1 MGITVT
7 GNITF
12 GNGITITSPPAP
24 TLTQVGSGS
33 SITNTATI
41 PVGARSA
48 GDIAVILASYRAS
61 SGPPADFTP
70 TNWTKIGTVLQP
82 SGTALVRINA
92 YYKILNGAEAT
103 TVTTGPAS
111 GLSWTGSQ
119 IWVWRPSSTVST
131 VTVNN
136 LTQLGST
143 NAISQTITT
152 NGVVGPLIAIGHAA
166 AQTNTIAGWLSW
178 TGLAATQTF
187 FRTSDG
193 TAGAD
198 PTTGAY
204 TLVNGGSTAGSDITA
219 SITDIGLQELQ
230 TFYLTFS

>member
-12 GNGITITSPPAP
+12 GNGISITSPNAP

-33 SITNTATI
+33 SLTNTVTI

-48 GDIAVILASYRAS
+48 NDIAVILASYRAS
-61 SGPPADFTP
+61 SGTPADYTP
-70 TNWTKIGTVLQP
+70 TGWTKIGTVLQP

-92 YYKILNGAEAT
+92 YYKILDGTEST
-103 TVTTGPAS
+103 SVTTGPTGS
-111 GLSWTGSQ
+111 LTWTGSQ
-119 IWVWRPSSTVST
+119 IWVWRPSSAIST

-136 LTQLGST
+136 LTQLGSAL
-143 NAISQTITT
+143 AISQTITT
-152 NGVVGPLIAIGHAA
+152 NGVAGPLLAIGHAS
-166 AQTNTIAGWLSW
+166 AQTNTTAGWLSW
-178 TGLAATQTF
+178 LGIATTQTF

-193 TAGAD
+193 SAGGD

-204 TLVNGGSTAGSDITA
+204 TLVNGGSTAGSNITV
-219 SITDIGLQELQ
+219 SVSDIGIQELQ